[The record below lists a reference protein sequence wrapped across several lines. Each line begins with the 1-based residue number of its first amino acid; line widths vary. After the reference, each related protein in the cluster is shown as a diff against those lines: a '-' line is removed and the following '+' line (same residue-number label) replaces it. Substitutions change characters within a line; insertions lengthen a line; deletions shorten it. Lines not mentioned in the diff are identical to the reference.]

1 MNSLPLNCPVC
12 NSNTLRSK
20 PFGYYFNQRWL
31 GAYECRECAVIFIH
45 PQPTQEEL
53 KQLYSREYFEGD
65 FRCGHAGSYFDEDT
79 VDKLSDNNFIKK
91 IKQYKSK
98 GKLLEIGCAGGIF
111 LNTARKEGYEVYGV
125 EYSDDAA
132 ELARNKFNLDVVT
145 GELKEGMFQP
155 EMFDIV
161 FMGDVIEHLPDPMNT
176 LKLINSILK
185 ISGILVIVCPMQTNT
200 IFSRLGF
207 KLFEIIKKDATVHLP
222 PYHLF
227 EYRPKSLSWLF
238 QSAGFKI
245 IKIDQSTIRPD
256 KISLRGPFY
265 QRILKKIFQYPNF
278 IATKILNLFGD
289 RIEVFAVKEK
299 NI

>member
-1 MNSLPLNCPVC
+1 MNSTPLNCPVC
-12 NSNTLRSK
+12 NSTRLGQK
-20 PFGYYFNQRWL
+20 PFGYNFNQKWL
-31 GAYECRECAVIFIH
+31 GAYKCLQCGVIFIH

-53 KQLYSREYFEGD
+53 KQLYSKEYFEGD
-65 FRCGHAGSYFDEDT
+65 FRCGHAGSYFDDGT
-79 VDKLSDNNFIKK
+79 IDKLNDSKFLEK
-91 IKQYKSK
+91 IKEYKSK

-111 LNTARKEGYEVYGV
+111 LNAARKAGYDVYGV
-125 EYSDDAA
+125 EYSNDAA
-132 ELARNKFNLDVVT
+132 EIARNKFGLNVVT

-161 FMGDVIEHLPDPMNT
+161 FMGDVIEHLPYPMST
-176 LKLINSILK
+176 LKLLNTIMK
-185 ISGILVIVCPMQTNT
+185 ESGILAIVCPMQTNT

-207 KLFEIIKKDATVHLP
+207 KLYEIIKKKATVHLP

-245 IKIDQSTIRPD
+245 IKVNQSIIPPN

-265 QRILKKIFQYPNF
+265 QRVFKKVFQYPNF
-278 IATKILNLFGD
+278 IVTKVWNLFGD
-289 RIEVFAVKEK
+289 RIEIFAVKEK
-299 NI
+299 

>member
-1 MNSLPLNCPVC
+1 MNSMLLNCPVC
-12 NSNTLRSK
+12 NSKKLSQK
-20 PFGYYFNQRWL
+20 PFGYNFNHKWL
-31 GAYECRECAVIFIH
+31 GANECGKCGVIFIH

-65 FRCGHAGSYFDEDT
+65 FRCGHAGSYFDDNT
-79 VDKLSDNNFIKK
+79 IDKLSDNSFIKK
-91 IKQYKSK
+91 INQYKDN

-125 EYSDDAA
+125 EYSNDAA

-161 FMGDVIEHLPDPMNT
+161 FMGDVIEHLPDPMST

-185 ISGILVIVCPMQTNT
+185 INGMLVIVCPIQTNT

-207 KLFEIIKKDATVHLP
+207 MLYEILKKKVTVDLP

-245 IKIDQSTIRPD
+245 LKIEQSTIRPD
-256 KISLRGPFY
+256 KISLRGAFY
-265 QRILKKIFQYPNF
+265 HRFFKKVFQYPNF
-278 IATKILNLFGD
+278 IITKLFNNFGD
-289 RIEVFAVKEK
+289 RIEVFAVKE
-299 NI
+299 NNT